1 MPHTA
6 APADS
11 VTRETDA
18 LDELLDPRRP
28 GGPLATRR
36 AADRIRYAPDA
47 SHYLFT
53 PEIVA
58 TPRSAS
64 EVAELL
70 IAAGRRGRPVTFR
83 SGGSSLAGQGQ
94 TDAILADTRKHFQQI
109 EVLDD
114 GTRVRVGPG
123 LTVNQVNNHL
133 RRHRHHLGPDPA
145 SSSAATMGGVIS
157 NNSSGMACGTELN
170 TYNML
175 ESAVLV
181 LPSGTVVDTADPSA
195 DHTLRT
201 AEPHIYEGL
210 LRLRDRIRENSASVE
225 RIEHLF
231 SMKNTLGYGLNA
243 FLDHD
248 DPVQILL
255 HLVIGGEGT
264 LAFVAEA
271 VFRTVP
277 TQPLAATGLLFFRN
291 LEDASAALRAVNRT
305 SPVAIELM
313 DATSLKI
320 AQDSGA
326 QVDQLRRF
334 DVVDHACLLIEYQ
347 AGDDDALESTL
358 TAAGETFED
367 FALSADPS
375 LTRDPTARADLW
387 TVRKG
392 LYATVAA
399 ARPQGTAAL
408 LEDIVVPAP
417 RLLDTCRALT
427 TLFAE
432 HDYGEDA
439 CIFGHARDG
448 NLHFMLTETFDTDAG
463 VARHARF
470 TEDLVSMV
478 LGYDGSLKAEHGTGR
493 NMAPFVRRQYGDEL
507 FEVMVELKRLVD
519 PQGILN
525 PGIILSEDPSFH
537 LTGLKTNP
545 PVEEEVDR
553 CVECG
558 FCESVCPSRG
568 LTTTPRQRI
577 VLRRA
582 MARADREGDHELLAE
597 LREAE
602 EYDSLQTCAA
612 DGMCQTACPVDINTG
627 ELVKRLR
634 AEGAGRAEQTMW
646 HRAAQHWEAASR
658 GAGAALST
666 AKRVPTPLV
675 LGATRLARRAAG
687 SDQVPL
693 YTDDLPAGGARRRRQ
708 EDVWTD
714 AAEADAVFFA
724 ACTSAMFGPAGSGEG
739 STGAFRALC
748 RRAGVALTVPA
759 DIDSMCC
766 STPWSSKGM
775 EAGFAAMRET
785 VLPALWRE
793 SDHGRL
799 PVVCDASSCSEGLHH
814 MLSTAVA
821 EHPEYAELRI
831 VDAVEFVETRVM
843 PALTVDRRIPSLTLH
858 PTCAS
863 TRSGTNAH
871 LTGLGEMLADEVVV
885 PAAWGC
891 CGFAGDRGLLHPE
904 LTDSA
909 TAQEAAEVRACGTT
923 AYASSNR
930 TCEIG
935 MSRAT
940 GRDYQ
945 HIIELAE
952 QLTREGPALQL

>member
-1 MPHTA
+1 MPQLA
-6 APADS
+6 APA
-11 VTRETDA
+11 A
-18 LDELLDPRRP
+18 LTTSGLEDLMDPQRA
-28 GGPLATRR
+28 GGPVATRR
-36 AADRIRYAPDA
+36 SADRIRYAPDA

-53 PEIVA
+53 PEIIA
-58 TPRSAS
+58 TPRSIT

-70 IAAGRRGRPVTFR
+70 RAAEGQGRPVTFR
-83 SGGSSLAGQGQ
+83 SGGSSLAGQAQ

-114 GTRVRVGPG
+114 GARVRVGPG

-157 NNSSGMACGTELN
+157 NNSSGMACGTALN
-170 TYNML
+170 TYHML

-181 LPSGTVVDTADPSA
+181 LPSGTVIDTADPAA
-195 DHTLRT
+195 DYTLRT
-201 AEPHIYEGL
+201 SEPRIYEGL
-210 LRLRDRIRENSASVE
+210 LRLRDRIRSNSTSVE
-225 RIEHLF
+225 RLEHLF

-243 FLDHD
+243 FLDYD

-277 TQPLAATGLLFFRN
+277 TQPLAATGLLFFDT
-291 LEDASAALRAVNRT
+291 LDEASAALREVNRT
-305 SPVAIELM
+305 EPVAIELM

-320 AQDSGA
+320 AQNSGA
-326 QVDQLRRF
+326 QVDQLNRF
-334 DVVDHACLLIEYQ
+334 DVAEHACLLIEYQ
-347 AGDDDALESTL
+347 ASDDDALASTL
-358 TAAGETFED
+358 ARASGAFD
-367 FALSADPS
+367 GFSLSADPS
-375 LTRDPTARADLW
+375 LSRDPAERAALW

-417 RLLDTCRALT
+417 KLLETCQDLT
-427 TLFAE
+427 RLFAE
-432 HDYGEDA
+432 HDYGSDA

-448 NLHFMLTETFDTDAG
+448 NLHFMLTETFDTEAG
-463 VARHARF
+463 VARHERF

-478 LGYDGSLKAEHGTGR
+478 LGHDGSLKAEHGTGR

-507 FEVMVELKRLVD
+507 FDVMVELKQLID

-582 MARADREGDHELLAE
+582 MVTAEREGDHTLLAE

-612 DGMCQTACPVDINTG
+612 DGMCQTACPVEINTG
-627 ELVKRLR
+627 DLVKRLR
-634 AEGAGRAEQTMW
+634 AENGGRAEQAMW
-646 HRAAQHWEAASR
+646 RQAAEHWEVASR
-658 GAGAALST
+658 GAGSALST
-666 AKRVPTPLV
+666 ARRLPTPV
-675 LGATRLARRAAG
+675 VRGATELARRAVG
-687 SDQVPL
+687 TDQVPL
-693 YTDDLPAGGARRRRQ
+693 YSGDLPAGGAKRRRT
-708 EDVWTD
+708 EDIWTD
-714 AAEADAVFFA
+714 SSNADAVFFA
-724 ACTSAMFGPAGSGEG
+724 ACTSAMFGPSGSGEG
-739 STGAFRALC
+739 STAAFRTLC
-748 RRAGVALTVPA
+748 ERAGVRLSVPVG
-759 DIDSMCC
+759 IDSMCC

-775 EAGFAAMRET
+775 KSGFAQMREK
-785 VLPALWRE
+785 VLPALWQAT
-793 SDHGRL
+793 DHGRL

-821 EHPEYAELRI
+821 EHSEYAELRI
-831 VDAVEFVETRVM
+831 VDAVQFVTEKVM
-843 PALTVDRRIPSLTLH
+843 PSLPVAERIPSLTLH

-871 LTGLGEMLADEVVV
+871 LTALGELLAQDVIV

-904 LTDSA
+904 LTASA
-909 TAQEAAEVRACGTT
+909 TAQEAAEVQGCATT

-940 GRDYQ
+940 GQEYQ

-952 QLTREGPALQL
+952 QLTR